1 MLTADHDK
9 IYTTELTYFIH
20 IYLRHPMR
28 KTFSL
33 SHEKIKTPR
42 LVDAIK
48 HEVKKYLK
56 RERNK
61 TLPAGADFWDFDCK
75 YGSTAETAD
84 VIHVSALNKS
94 IDDAASRELDS
105 FYIEILAK
113 TGHRTAKKVALD
125 DEDLSE

>member
-1 MLTADHDK
+1 
-9 IYTTELTYFIH
+9 
-20 IYLRHPMR
+20 MR

-33 SHEKIKTPR
+33 THPKIKKPR

-61 TLPAGADFWDFDCK
+61 ALPEGADFWDFDCK
-75 YGSTAETAD
+75 YGKTAETAD

-94 IDDAASRELDS
+94 IDDAASKELDS

-113 TGHRTAKKVALD
+113 TGHRTPRKVELD
-125 DEDLSE
+125 DEELSE